1 MLTAEIS
8 VILLTCKKVKST
20 ISVLLDVA
28 HEFGLKLVKHPLGV
42 ISILS
47 FNDAVLFPICEH
59 DAAEVVRN
67 HDLEVGLRFLVEVD
81 GHETLELLAASLLFE
96 VLLILLHALDFL
108 HQIEIA
114 HLLYFNSFASHEAL
128 EHLTWSRFQLKIINV
143 LKLSLIN

>member
-1 MLTAEIS
+1 
-8 VILLTCKKVKST
+8 
-20 ISVLLDVA
+20 
-28 HEFGLKLVKHPLGV
+28 
-42 ISILS
+42 LS

-59 DAAEVVRN
+59 HAAEVVRN
-67 HDLEVGLRFLVEVD
+67 HDLEVGLRLLVEVD

-128 EHLTWSRFQLKIINV
+128 EHLTWSRFQLKIINL
-143 LKLSLIN
+143 LKLPFIDRINIAFGGLQIKNKDVTSTIGDKVPTVGVEFYLSNKPKIQTT